1 MATYNPINRVIDDS
15 GSINIQG
22 VAFSSIN
29 VDIRMMGRK
38 VGYIKSLSW
47 DSDTEMGYDVAGGAV
62 ASIFGEGSAK
72 NTGSMELGL
81 SEYKKLTDSA
91 MLVDPVNHKVTNLPA
106 FDIIITNYDPMAS
119 ARKTTL
125 KNVKFKKVSGDQ
137 YKEGDLYSYKSLD
150 FIFSDYSE
158 R

>member
-1 MATYNPINRVIDDS
+1 MATYNPINRAIDDS
-15 GSINIQG
+15 GAIDIQG

-47 DSDTEMGYDVAGGAV
+47 NADVEMGYDIAGGQV
-62 ASIFGEGSAK
+62 ASVYGEAGLK
-72 NTGSMELGL
+72 CDGSMEIGL

-91 MLVDPVNHKVTNLPA
+91 MLVDPVNRKIQNLPA

-125 KNVKFKKVSGDQ
+125 KNVKIKKVSGDA
-137 YKEGDLYSYKSLD
+137 YKEGDLYSFKTLD
-150 FIFSDYSE
+150 FIFTDYSE